1 MLKRNKSFTALLVL
15 LAERREMG
23 AMIEG
28 FWAKALS
35 EYGWLKQD
43 KDGFSELT
51 KWGWERVEIILK
63 EQRNGQR
70 KERTTNIR

>member
-63 EQRNGQR
+63 EQNHGRR
-70 KERTTNIR
+70 KTEVNRL